1 MIRHVEKVKGE
12 VEAYIGAFDVDF
24 FSEKSI
30 PIIARFYLIPKTKE
44 ARAFYPLLSLS
55 LSLSLLFFR
64 RRLFFEKCDPRVA
77 CVFSSSVAQTVE
89 PP

>member
-1 MIRHVEKVKGE
+1 MRPRACVCVCVMIRHVEKVKGE

-55 LSLSLLFFR
+55 LSLSLSSF
-64 RRLFFEKCDPRVA
+64 
-77 CVFSSSVAQTVE
+77 FSSTTFL
-89 PP
+89 